1 MLPKEAI
8 LFIEEAIKSQIT
20 SIDAIH
26 NSGSNRQYYRIF
38 SKNASFIF
46 TDSKNTAENQSFFY
60 FSKIFKTN
68 DFLVPNLI
76 AVHQN
81 QEYYLQEDIGNQSL
95 LDDLLNNNYHINTF
109 NFYQKSIENL
119 AQLQL
124 FSKENIDF
132 NQCYDFKVFDEKVV
146 WNDLFYFKNYFLDKI
161 DIPYKKSCLIDDF
174 QKITTKI
181 NHFKKDYFL
190 YRDFQARNIYIH
202 QNEPY
207 FIDFQ
212 GGMQGFLGYD
222 LVSLL
227 WQAKANLP
235 LAWKEELKDSY
246 FNIFSKVN
254 EIEKDELQNQYE
266 TSLVLRF
273 YQLLGAY
280 GLIGLVEKKSH
291 FIESILHHLEN
302 LDYLLQNNLLVE
314 YPELERVTQFF
325 VSKEGKNLIKNIVK
339 DASNQH

>member
-1 MLPKEAI
+1 LLPKEAI
-8 LFIEEAIKSQIT
+8 IFIEETIQDQLI
-20 SIDAIH
+20 SIVAIH

-38 SKNASFIF
+38 TKNASYII
-46 TDSKNTAENQSFFY
+46 TDSKNIEENQSFFY
-60 FSKIFKTN
+60 FSKVFKAN

-76 AVHQN
+76 AVHPN

-95 LDDLLNNNYHINTF
+95 LDNLLNNNF
-109 NFYQKSIENL
+109 NLITLEFYKKSIDNL

-124 FSKENIDF
+124 FSKENLDF
-132 NQCYDFKVFDEKVV
+132 NQCYDFKIFDEKVV
-146 WNDLFYFKNYFLDKI
+146 WNDLFYFKKYFLDKI
-161 DIPYKKSCLIDDF
+161 DIPYKKSNLIDDF
-174 QKITTKI
+174 QKITSKI

-190 YRDFQARNIYIH
+190 YRDFQARNIYIY
-202 QNEPY
+202 QNQPY

-235 LAWKEELKDSY
+235 LNWKEELKNRY
-246 FNIFSKVN
+246 FNIFNKAN
-254 EIEKDELQNQYE
+254 EIKQEELQSQYE
-266 TSLVLRF
+266 TSLILRF

-280 GLIGLVEKKSH
+280 GLRGLVEKKSH
-291 FIESILHHLEN
+291 FLESILHHLEN
-302 LDYLLQNNLLVE
+302 LDYLLQNNLLLE

-325 VSKEGKNLIKNIVK
+325 VSSEGKNLIKNIVK
-339 DASNQH
+339 NASN